1 MNDIETRLRDMAE
14 KWRTVNREVF
24 DVCRDAAEE
33 IRVLNIQ
40 KNMSVDVKD
49 CIINAYKHGSGWG
62 KDKDE

>member
-33 IRVLNIQ
+33 IRVLTASG
-40 KNMSVDVKD
+40 KYTED
-49 CIINAYKHGSGWG
+49 IINNYKHGSGWG

>member
-40 KNMSVDVKD
+40 KNMSVVTK
-49 CIINAYKHGSGWG
+49 
-62 KDKDE
+62 

>member
-33 IRVLNIQ
+33 IRVL
-40 KNMSVDVKD
+40 KASGKYTED
-49 CIINAYKHGSGWG
+49 IINNYKHGSGWG
-62 KDKDE
+62 TDKDE

>member
-33 IRVLNIQ
+33 IRVL
-40 KNMSVDVKD
+40 KASCKYTED
-49 CIINAYKHGSGWG
+49 IINNYKHGSGWG

>member
-33 IRVLNIQ
+33 IRVL
-40 KNMSVDVKD
+40 KASGKYTED
-49 CIINAYKHGSGWG
+49 IINNYKHGSGWG
-62 KDKDE
+62 KDKYE